1 MKKVLYITYDGLTDP
16 LGQSQILPYLAG
28 LSRYEF
34 EVSVLSFEKRLRYQ
48 KENSTIKRITD
59 AAGIRWISLWFTS
72 KPPVL
77 SKIYDRW
84 RLKRS
89 AVKLYRQQKFDMIHC
104 RSYVAAEIGL
114 YLKKRFGTKFLFDMR
129 GFWADE
135 KKDSG
140 AWPQTNPFFRQVYK
154 YYKQK
159 EGQYLQSADQII
171 TLTEAAKNEMQ
182 KWPNYN
188 SKLPLRI
195 IPCCADMDHFSLTDE
210 KQKSAARKKM
220 GLSDGLVISYLG
232 SVGSW
237 YMLDEMLLF
246 FKSLKTNF
254 PSAKFLF
261 ITQTPA
267 SVIEAKIRELNIDKD
282 DVVITEVARSQVP
295 STVKASDINISF
307 IKPVY
312 SKISSSPTKLGEV
325 LSMGIPVICNSGVG
339 DVRCIVTN
347 ANAGFVLD
355 GFSNAE
361 YEKAVSSIPGLLKK
375 SPSDI
380 RNAVKNIFSLEKGI
394 DSYLLCYREALSQP
408 DSSLSNSFTKP

>member
-1 MKKVLYITYDGLTDP
+1 MYISYDGLTDP
-16 LGQSQILPYLAG
+16 LGQSQILPYLVG

-34 EVSVLSFEKRLRYQ
+34 QVSVLSFEKRQRYH
-48 KENSTIKRITD
+48 KEHSTIKKITD
-59 AAGIRWISLWFTS
+59 AAGIKWISLWFTS
-72 KPPVL
+72 RPLVL

-84 RLKRS
+84 RLKKT
-89 AVKLYRQQKFDMIHC
+89 ALKLHRQQQFDMIHC

-114 YLKKRFGTKFLFDMR
+114 YFKKKFGTKFLFDMR

-140 AWPQTNPFFRQVYK
+140 AWDQANPFFRRLYS

-159 EGQYLQSADQII
+159 EAQYLQNADQII
-171 TLTEAAKNEMQ
+171 ALTEAAKNEML
-182 KWPNYN
+182 KWPGYN
-188 SKLPLRI
+188 SKVPVRI
-195 IPCCADMDHFSLTDE
+195 IPCCADMDLFSLTDKE
-210 KQKSAARKKM
+210 QKLKARKKM
-220 GLSDGLVISYLG
+220 DLSPDSLVISYLG

-246 FKSLKTNF
+246 FKKVKANF

-267 SVIEAKIRELNIDKD
+267 IVIEDKIRELNLNKD
-282 DVVITEVARSQVP
+282 DFVITEVARSEVP
-295 STVKASDINISF
+295 ATVKACDINISF

-325 LSMGIPVICNSGVG
+325 LSMGIPAICNSGVG
-339 DVRCIVTN
+339 DVKTIITN

-355 GFSNAE
+355 GFFESDYKE
-361 YEKAVSSIPGLLKK
+361 AVGAIPALLKK
-375 SPSDI
+375 SPLDI
-380 RNAVKNIFSLEKGI
+380 RNAVKDIFSLEKGI
-394 DSYLLCYREALSQP
+394 DSYLLCYRHVLS
-408 DSSLSNSFTKP
+408 